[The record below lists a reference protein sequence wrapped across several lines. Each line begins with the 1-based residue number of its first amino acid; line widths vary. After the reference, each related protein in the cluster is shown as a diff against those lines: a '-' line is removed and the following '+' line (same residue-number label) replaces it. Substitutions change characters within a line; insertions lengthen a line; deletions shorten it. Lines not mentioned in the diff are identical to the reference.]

1 MKKRLLNPWTWL
13 FTGVL
18 LLFFVISYLGLA
30 SHQPQ
35 PYPPYVSHSPSP
47 SGLKGIYTYLEEE
60 YSISV
65 DRWSNEPQF
74 LPQGGEE
81 GGEGHLLIMMEPS
94 FVPTETEMTAYKEF
108 MKSGHTIILVSDNPI
123 GMFDLRVEFTGPGEL
138 EDGSLSMET
147 IEGETYQG
155 QFRSIVR
162 IQQESGDL
170 SILTD
175 DLGAIAIKRA
185 VGEGTLIV
193 ANSPDWFVNG
203 VILEEDHL
211 SLALTLVGEG
221 IGDSTGT
228 IYFDEY
234 IHGGAPSLTTIYPMA
249 FLILFVQGT
258 VVAIL
263 WLWYRGKRFGPI
275 LKPREEFVRFS
286 DESLR
291 ALGAWYLRTGGKG
304 FHESLG
310 IQIDY
315 VKQLMQERWG
325 VPMQKS
331 WKERQ
336 DTLEQKWQQMP
347 KQEIQ
352 PFVEGLVTVLRKE
365 KISKQEYL
373 LWSKKIDRLR
383 KGVEEG

>member
-1 MKKRLLNPWTWL
+1 M
-13 FTGVL
+13 
-18 LLFFVISYLGLA
+18 LFFVVSYLGLA
-30 SHQPQ
+30 SHQAQ

-74 LPQGGEE
+74 LPQGGD
-81 GGEGHLLIMMEPS
+81 GGGHLLIMMEPS
-94 FVPTETEMTAYKEF
+94 FVPTETEMSAYKEF
-108 MKSGHTIILVSDNPI
+108 MESGNTILLVSDNPI
-123 GMFDLRVEFTGPGEL
+123 GMLDVRVEFTGPGEL
-138 EDGSLSMET
+138 EEGTLSMET
-147 IEGETYQG
+147 MEGEGYQG
-155 QFRSIVR
+155 QFRSNVR
-162 IQQESGDL
+162 IQQEPNDRSL
-170 SILTD
+170 LTD
-175 DLGAIAIKRA
+175 SLGAIALKRT

-193 ANSPDWFVNG
+193 ANSPDWFVNSM
-203 VILEEDHL
+203 ILEEDHL
-211 SLALTLVGEG
+211 SLALMLVEAG
-221 IGDSTGT
+221 IGDEAGT

-234 IHGGAPSLTTIYPMA
+234 IHGGSPSITTIYPMA
-249 FLILFVQGT
+249 FLILFVQG
-258 VVAIL
+258 VVVTAL

-304 FHESLG
+304 YHEALG
-310 IQIDY
+310 IQVDY

-336 DTLEQKWQQMP
+336 DILEQKWHKMP

-352 PFVEGLVTVLRKE
+352 PFLDGLVTVLRKD

-373 LWSKKIDRLR
+373 LWSKKLDRLR